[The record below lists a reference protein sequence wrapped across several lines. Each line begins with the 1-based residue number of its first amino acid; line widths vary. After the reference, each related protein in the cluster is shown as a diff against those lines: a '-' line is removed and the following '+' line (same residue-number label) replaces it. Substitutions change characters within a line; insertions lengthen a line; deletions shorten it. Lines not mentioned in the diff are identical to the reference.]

1 MTRAALADLAPELAR
16 TALANVSTEFPYA
29 PDHVVTGPGDCVLPR
44 ALHPAFYGSFD
55 WHSAVHMHWLLVRL
69 LRTGRVDADAVR
81 AVLDAHL
88 TADALAVE
96 ASYLRAHPGF
106 ERPYGWGWLLLLA
119 AECAGGPWSAAL
131 APAVSAVSDLVLDWL
146 PRAGRPVRH
155 GTHPNTAF
163 ALGLVL
169 DAAARLDLPGLSVAV
184 RAQAIAWFA
193 GDRDAP
199 ARWEPSGE
207 DFLSPALAEADLLR
221 RLLPA
226 SAFAAWLDGFLP
238 GLAGGH
244 PLLGPVEVSDRTD
257 GRLGHLDGL
266 NLSRA
271 AALRSVAAALP
282 AGDVRRDVLRTAAA
296 AHLDA
301 ALPALAGGDYQS
313 NHWLASFAVRALEA

>member
-1 MTRAALADLAPELAR
+1 MRLDDLAPRLVA
-16 TALANVSTEFPYA
+16 TALANVTTPFPYA
-29 PDHVVTGPGDCVLPR
+29 PGHVVDGPTDRALPR
-44 ALHPAFYGSFD
+44 ELHPAFYGSFD

-69 LRTGRVDADAVR
+69 GRTGPDVR
-81 AVLDAHL
+81 SVLDAHL
-88 TADALAVE
+88 TPEALGVE
-96 ASYLRAHPGF
+96 AAYLRAHPGF

-119 AECAGGPWSAAL
+119 AACVGTPWAGAFGP
-131 APAVSAVSDLVLDWL
+131 PVGAVSDLVLAWL

-155 GTHPNTAF
+155 GTHANTAF

-169 DAAARLDLPGLSVAV
+169 DATGPLALPALSVAV
-184 RAQAIAWFA
+184 RAQALAWFV

-226 SAFAAWLDGFLP
+226 PAFAAWLTAFLP

-244 PLLGPVEVSDRTD
+244 PLLVPVEVSDRTD

-271 AALRSVAAALP
+271 AALRSVATALP
-282 AGDVRRDVLRTAAA
+282 ADDVRGDALRAAAA

-301 ALPALAGGDYQS
+301 GLAALSAGGYQS
-313 NHWLASFAVRALEA
+313 DHWLASFAVRALDAAGDLPEA